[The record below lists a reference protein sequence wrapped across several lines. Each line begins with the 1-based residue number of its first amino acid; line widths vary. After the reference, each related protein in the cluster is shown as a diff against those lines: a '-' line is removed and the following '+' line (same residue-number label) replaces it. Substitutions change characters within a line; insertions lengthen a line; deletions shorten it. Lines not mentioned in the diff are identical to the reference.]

1 MMIAQVA
8 TDAFNFFEKA
18 ARYQLPPSV
27 KYEIF
32 PKSPCQPADF
42 VSNCKLDQALHV
54 YNPSK
59 YYGVGF
65 GASLDQ

>member
-1 MMIAQVA
+1 MPSISMK
-8 TDAFNFFEKA
+8 KA

-54 YNPSK
+54 YNLSK
-59 YYGVGF
+59 HNNAMVCHIALALIF
-65 GASLDQ
+65 A